1 MTFEYQCQNEKCQFV
16 QELIL
21 TSHTERP
28 EWKKC
33 PACSTGR
40 AVQAVLTAPAVSR
53 QGSDNAPFDV
63 AIGRDATARWERIHD
78 RQAKRDKIR
87 KESGAEGLTLTGFNE
102 YKPLPADKKL
112 TLVKGIEGGGDT
124 KKDSKLV
131 KK

>member
-1 MTFEYQCQNEKCQFV
+1 MTYEYQCQDEKCQFV
-16 QELIL
+16 QELVL
-21 TSHTERP
+21 ASYSDRP

-33 PACSTGR
+33 PSCNGR
-40 AVQAVLTAPAVSR
+40 AVQVILSAPAVSR
-53 QGSDNAPFDV
+53 QGSDTAPFDIAV
-63 AIGRDATARWERIHD
+63 GRDAAIRWENIHQ

-112 TLVKGIEGGGDT
+112 TLVTGIEGGGDT
-124 KKDSKLV
+124 KKDAKLV